1 MTSREAIAS
10 KNITI
15 NTIPDMKIFTEIGAT
30 NVVDSQAPEQRATA
44 TPFTCFKIY
53 FISKAKGNKAKV
65 KIDKLNCPATSYDDM
80 QRLHYCHTRAPSWI
94 LSKADNLAS
103 SSLQDGATKWLYD
116 TAGTTQS
123 SSTCISE
130 CGRSDSY
137 QLKLDFQIANPFLI
151 DQNWYFEKSILFLG

>member
-103 SSLQDGATKWLYD
+103 SSLQDGATKWYD
-116 TAGTTQS
+116 HVHPAS
-123 SSTCISE
+123 HPP
-130 CGRSDSY
+130 D
-137 QLKLDFQIANPFLI
+137 A
-151 DQNWYFEKSILFLG
+151 SILAHSGVILDSQES